1 MCRWL
6 SYTGSP
12 VLLDELLYKPE
23 HSLIVQSLH
32 ATMGAETTNGDG
44 FGVGWYGDQATPGV
58 FHSTEPAWNDRNLR
72 ELAMHVASPL
82 VFAHIRASSG
92 SAVQQTNCHPFRRG
106 RWLWMHNGL
115 LRGFADVKRDLT
127 LSVDPALFPEI
138 EGSTDSELLFFLALT
153 FGLED
158 DPPAAV
164 ERAVGLVE
172 ATGRRH
178 GVEHPIQMTVATS
191 DGERLWAFRY
201 SSEGRS
207 RSLFHSTDVRT
218 LRHQYPD
225 NPMLHAVSDQTRLVV
240 SEPLGDLKGAWRA
253 VPEAT
258 CVAISGGRDELQPF
272 TPTPD
277 PAPDRPGVT
286 ASRT

>member
-1 MCRWL
+1 
-6 SYTGSP
+6 
-12 VLLDELLYKPE
+12 
-23 HSLIVQSLH
+23 
-32 ATMGAETTNGDG
+32 
-44 FGVGWYGDQATPGV
+44 
-58 FHSTEPAWNDRNLR
+58 
-72 ELAMHVASPL
+72 
-82 VFAHIRASSG
+82 
-92 SAVQQTNCHPFRRG
+92 
-106 RWLWMHNGL
+106 MHNGL
-115 LRGFADVKRDLT
+115 LRGFAEVKRDLT

-158 DPPAAV
+158 DPPGAV

-225 NPMLHAVSDQTRLVV
+225 NPILHEVSDETRLVV

-258 CVAISGGRDELQPF
+258 SVLIEGGREELRPF
-272 TPTPD
+272 TPAGP
-277 PAPDRPGVT
+277 RPGRSGAT
-286 ASRT
+286 ATGG

>member
-6 SYTGSP
+6 SYTGSA

-44 FGVGWYGDQATPGV
+44 FGVGWYGAQATPGV
-58 FHSTEPAWNDRNLR
+58 FH
-72 ELAMHVASPL
+72 
-82 VFAHIRASSG
+82 
-92 SAVQQTNCHPFRRG
+92 
-106 RWLWMHNGL
+106 
-115 LRGFADVKRDLT
+115 
-127 LSVDPALFPEI
+127 
-138 EGSTDSELLFFLALT
+138 LALT

-158 DPPAAV
+158 DPPGAV

-225 NPMLHAVSDQTRLVV
+225 NPVLHAVSDQTRLVV

-258 CVAISGGRDELQPF
+258 SVLIEGGREELRPF
-272 TPTPD
+272 TP
-277 PAPDRPGVT
+277 RPGRSGATVT
-286 ASRT
+286 GG

>member
-1 MCRWL
+1 
-6 SYTGSP
+6 
-12 VLLDELLYKPE
+12 
-23 HSLIVQSLH
+23 
-32 ATMGAETTNGDG
+32 
-44 FGVGWYGDQATPGV
+44 
-58 FHSTEPAWNDRNLR
+58 
-72 ELAMHVASPL
+72 
-82 VFAHIRASSG
+82 
-92 SAVQQTNCHPFRRG
+92 
-106 RWLWMHNGL
+106 MHNGL
-115 LRGFADVKRDLT
+115 LRDFAVIKRDLAFA
-127 LSVDPALFPEI
+127 VDPALYPEI

-158 DPPAAV
+158 DPPGAV

-178 GVEHPIQMTVATS
+178 GVEHPVQMTVATS

-225 NPMLHAVSDQTRLVV
+225 NPVLHAVSDQTRLVV
-240 SEPLGDLKGAWRA
+240 SEPLGDLKGAWRE

-258 CVAISGGRDELQPF
+258 CAVISGGRDELRPF
-272 TPTPD
+272 TPTP
-277 PAPDRPGVT
+277 T
-286 ASRT
+286 